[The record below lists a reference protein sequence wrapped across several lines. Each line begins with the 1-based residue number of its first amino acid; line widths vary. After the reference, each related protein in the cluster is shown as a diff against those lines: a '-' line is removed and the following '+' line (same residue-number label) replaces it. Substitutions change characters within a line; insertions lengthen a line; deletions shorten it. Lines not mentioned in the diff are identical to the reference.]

1 MSTHMISMLLNNILW
16 AAAVF
21 ISIIIWT
28 KTRDSSWIFI
38 ILSVIAFYI
47 AVVYR
52 TLIFFGIITEG
63 IVIYMNIDIFSV
75 LADVF
80 PVVLLI
86 LALIIKAVKNMS
98 R

>member
-1 MSTHMISMLLNNILW
+1 MNTHMISMLLNNVLW

-38 ILSVIAFYI
+38 ILAVIAFYI
-47 AVVYR
+47 SVVYR
-52 TLIFFGIITEG
+52 TLIYFGIIIPG
-63 IVIYMNIDIFSV
+63 LAFYKNIDLLSV
-75 LADVF
+75 SADAV
-80 PVVLLI
+80 PVLL
-86 LALIIKAVKNMS
+86 LIIALTVKSVKNRS

>member
-63 IVIYMNIDIFSV
+63 IIIYMNIDVFSV

>member
-1 MSTHMISMLLNNILW
+1 MNTHMISMLLNNIIW

-47 AVVYR
+47 SVVYR
-52 TLIFFGIITEG
+52 TLIFFG
-63 IVIYMNIDIFSV
+63 
-75 LADVF
+75 
-80 PVVLLI
+80 
-86 LALIIKAVKNMS
+86 LIIVGS
-98 R
+98 II

>member
-1 MSTHMISMLLNNILW
+1 MSTDIISMLLDNILW

-28 KTRDSSWIFI
+28 KTRDSSWIFL

-47 AVVYR
+47 SVVYE
-52 TLIFFGIITEG
+52 TLVFFGILVPLTA
-63 IVIYMNIDIFSV
+63 VYKNIDILFLLSE
-75 LADVF
+75 AAPVF
-80 PVVLLI
+80 LLI
-86 LALIIKAVKNMS
+86 IALIIKAVKNMS

>member
-1 MSTHMISMLLNNILW
+1 MSTDMISMLLDNILW

-28 KTRDSSWIFI
+28 KTRDSSWIFL

-47 AVVYR
+47 SVVYE
-52 TLIFFGIITEG
+52 TLVFFGILVPLTA
-63 IVIYMNIDIFSV
+63 VYKNIDILFLLSET
-75 LADVF
+75 APVF
-80 PVVLLI
+80 LLLI
-86 LALIIKAVKNMS
+86 ALIIKAVKNMS